1 MWWPSL
7 VVYSSS
13 KEIKQ
18 EIVGSQVRSGELSL
32 LALPLHRPTSRFS
45 MTTRKADLLLLRTP
59 FSPLSSDPYDSAL
72 APLCSS
78 LAHLPVLD
86 TRLLPATLSTILAD
100 ERAPAE
106 RYSGVIITSA
116 RAVRAWE
123 LAAREAG
130 ARGGWK
136 QLPFF
141 VVGRATSDAL
151 LGVSNCPTTSERVY
165 GAESGTGERLAH
177 FMREW
182 FGAERGEGEVK
193 PLLYLVGDKNKETI
207 QQILREGKGGV
218 ETDRVQ
224 VYETE
229 VVESFGADLEAA
241 LGSSTSPTSPPSAPT
256 TLPTP
261 PPPITYLAL
270 FSPSSALPCVTHL
283 RRLALLPPLSST
295 SPTRSSSTPSQLKLT
310 LRFIAI
316 GPVTSNYLIDE
327 QGIPAEDVLVA
338 EKPEAESIRDVL
350 EKDLEGL

>member
-1 MWWPSL
+1 MPES
-7 VVYSSS
+7 
-13 KEIKQ
+13 
-18 EIVGSQVRSGELSL
+18 
-32 LALPLHRPTSRFS
+32 
-45 MTTRKADLLLLRTP
+45 KADLLLLRTP
-59 FSPLSSDPYDSAL
+59 FSPLSSDPYESAL

-86 TRLLPATLSTILAD
+86 TRLLPAHLSTILAD

-106 RYSGVIITSA
+106 RYSGVVITSA

-130 ARGGWK
+130 AAGGWQ

-151 LGVSNCPTTSERVY
+151 LGLPNCPTTSEQVF
-165 GAESGTGERLAH
+165 GAESGTGERLAQ

-182 FGAERGEGEVK
+182 FGAERAGEKVK

-207 QQILREGKGGV
+207 QQILREGKGGI

-229 VVESFGADLEAA
+229 IVTSFGADLEAA
-241 LGSSTSPTSPPSAPT
+241 LGSLSSPTSLPAAPTAT
-256 TLPTP
+256 TLPTLP
-261 PPPITYLAL
+261 PPTTYLAV

-283 RRLALLPPLSST
+283 RRLSILPPSPST
-295 SPTRSSSTPSQLKLT
+295 SPSPIFSTPPQRKLN

-316 GPVTSNYLIDE
+316 GPVTSKYLIDE
-327 QGIPAEDVLVA
+327 QGIPAEHVLVA
-338 EKPEAESIRDVL
+338 EKPEAESIRGVL
-350 EKDLEGL
+350 EKDLAGL